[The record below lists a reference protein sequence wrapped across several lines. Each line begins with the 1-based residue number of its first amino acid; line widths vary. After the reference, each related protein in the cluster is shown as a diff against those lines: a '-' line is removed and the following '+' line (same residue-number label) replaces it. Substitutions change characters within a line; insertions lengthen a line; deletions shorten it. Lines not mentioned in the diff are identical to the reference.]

1 MTWLIDL
8 DDNAI
13 LDILNKDSEEAE
25 KGNFAYFHLV
35 MFWLNIILD
44 VVMANAPDS
53 PYNPQGSSQAKGGYI
68 CGKAVGSTF
77 NFADPTPY
85 SSLSH
90 PIFSVKAQVVL
101 FVVLFTHEVRNPTVP
116 DAQEDYN
123 LRFKRQFDTVGELVQ
138 ELVLKHPQ
146 IQSKFVPSFQYLI
159 NSTLTIA

>member
-1 MTWLIDL
+1 MIDL

-13 LDILNKDSEEAE
+13 LDILNRDSEEAE

-53 PYNPQGSSQAKGGYI
+53 PYNPQGSSRAKGGYI
-68 CGKAVGSTF
+68 RGKAVGSTF

-85 SSLSH
+85 SSSSR

-101 FVVLFTHEVRNPTVP
+101 FTHEVQNPTVP
-116 DAQEDYN
+116 DAQENHN
-123 LRFKRQFDTVGELVQ
+123 LHFKRQFDTVGELVQ

-146 IQSKFVPSFQYLI
+146 IQSKFVPSFQCLI